1 MYLPLNFCRTP
12 WTLWA
17 FSAPAAHAKTPLFTA
32 REPLWRS
39 KWPLGPAWVLLG
51 RSGLPGCCW
60 SALKGCSGLLRRRQ
74 SAQNGR
80 SGLPRCRQCAQKGC
94 SSLLR
99 CCQCAQNGHSGLLW
113 CHQCAQKAC
122 SSPLQCT
129 ECAQRGCS
137 SLLCE
142 ITIRK
147 CWSRFHFALNNCT
160 LLCFTLCMDMHGF
173 TLV

>member
-1 MYLPLNFCRTP
+1 MLHMRNHRYSYRMGA
-12 WTLWA
+12 TLA
-17 FSAPAAHAKTPLFTA
+17 LKMAARAY
-32 REPLWRS
+32 
-39 KWPLGPAWVLLG
+39 
-51 RSGLPGCCW
+51 W

-137 SLLCE
+137 SPLFE
-142 ITIRK
+142 ITIQK
-147 CWSRFHFALNNCT
+147 CWSRLYSDLSHCT
-160 LLCFTLCMDMHGF
+160 LLHFAPCMDMHGF
-173 TLV
+173 TLVYICLYMGYRGNTKMESESDPGE